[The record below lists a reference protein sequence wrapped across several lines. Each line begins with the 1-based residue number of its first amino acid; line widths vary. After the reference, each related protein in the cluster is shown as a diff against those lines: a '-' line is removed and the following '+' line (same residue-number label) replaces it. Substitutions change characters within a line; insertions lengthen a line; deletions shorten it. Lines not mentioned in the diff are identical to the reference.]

1 MTVTTTGAGVV
12 MAADLVSQSAEAV
25 FPSEDPLFSELVS
38 YRSRRESFYRR
49 FGGLWPG
56 TLLDPYDL
64 LEVYP
69 LPSEEIAAIT
79 QAAEAMARIH
89 RRTSTLLR
97 TVPDEALLQMGLPRE
112 TLNLSRMQTP
122 GMPDT
127 VIGRL
132 DLVKTVDS
140 YKMLEFNADTPGL
153 LVETFAIN
161 AKVCDESGKINPN
174 QHGETA
180 LIAAL
185 KGAICAGLEYVGRT
199 EGEQGNVVFTSRST
213 YKRDEDIALYLMGLL
228 ALPNGI
234 QKHYVPLE
242 MLRGDEQGLYDS
254 NGKQIDVVYR
264 FHPIQF
270 FRGKMFR
277 DNNGGNADMYDGAL
291 LFDLV
296 SRRRLAI
303 INPPSAFMLGSK
315 AVQSIIWGL
324 FQQGIYFSAEERF
337 LIERYFL
344 PTYMDPVFYDEPYVV
359 KPVYGSEGDTVAII
373 NSRLGEVF
381 RSNNSTYVEQPMV
394 YQKYVELPRIEIM
407 TEDGRRSLSLLTSC
421 FLIDG
426 QPVGISLRAGE
437 AITDFSWWSVPI
449 CVAP

>member
-1 MTVTTTGAGVV
+1 
-12 MAADLVSQSAEAV
+12 MAADPVSQSEAASICEN
-25 FPSEDPLFSELVS
+25 PIASELAN
-38 YRSRRESFYRR
+38 YRSGRESFYRR
-49 FGGLWPG
+49 FGALWPG

-69 LPSEEIAAIT
+69 LSSAEIAAIT
-79 QAAEAMARIH
+79 QAAEAIARIH
-89 RRTSTLLR
+89 KRTAKLLR

-112 TLNLSRMQTP
+112 TLNLSRLQIP

-132 DLVKTVDS
+132 DLVNTIDG

-153 LVETFAIN
+153 LVETFAVN
-161 AKVCDESGKINPN
+161 ARVCDASGKVNPN
-174 QHGETA
+174 RHGETA
-180 LIAAL
+180 LHAAL
-185 KGAICAGLEYVGRT
+185 RNAIRAGLEYVGRT
-199 EGEQGNVVFTSRST
+199 DGESANVVFTSRST
-213 YKRDEDIALYLMGLL
+213 YERDQDIALYLMGLL
-228 ALPNGI
+228 ALPDGI

-242 MLRGDEQGLYDS
+242 LLRGNERGLYDS
-254 NGKQIDVVYR
+254 NGDQIDVLYR

-277 DNNGGNADMYDGAL
+277 DNKDENADIHDGAL

-296 SRRRLAI
+296 SRGRLAI
-303 INPPSAFMLGSK
+303 INPPAAFLLESK

-324 FQQGIYFSAEERF
+324 FQQGVYFDSEERL
-337 LIERYFL
+337 LIEHYFL
-344 PTYMDPVFYDEPYVV
+344 PTYMDPIFCDEPYVA

-373 NSRLGEVF
+373 NARPGEVF
-381 RSNNSTYVEQPMV
+381 RSNNNTYAEQSMV
-394 YQKYVELPRIEIM
+394 YQKYVELPRVEIM
-407 TEDGRRSLSLLTSC
+407 TEDGLRSLSILTSC

-426 QPVGISLRAGE
+426 QPVGITLRAGE

>member
-1 MTVTTTGAGVV
+1 M
-12 MAADLVSQSAEAV
+12 
-25 FPSEDPLFSELVS
+25 FPFEDPLFSELVS
-38 YRSRRESFYRR
+38 YRRDRESFYRR
-49 FGGLWPG
+49 FGALWPG

-69 LPSEEIAAIT
+69 LSSEEIAAIT
-79 QAAEAMARIH
+79 EAAEAIARIH
-89 RRTSTLLR
+89 KRAATLLR

-112 TLNLSRMQTP
+112 TLNLSRLQIP

-132 DLVKTVDS
+132 DLVKTADG

-153 LVETFAIN
+153 LVETFPIN
-161 AKVCDESGKINPN
+161 ARVCGESGKVDPN
-174 QHGETA
+174 RHGETA
-180 LIAAL
+180 LVAAL
-185 KGAICAGLEYVGRT
+185 KSALCAGLEYVGRT
-199 EGEQGNVVFTSRST
+199 EGEQANVVFTSRST

-228 ALPNGI
+228 ALPSGI

-242 MLRGDEQGLYDS
+242 LLSGDEQGLYDS
-254 NGKQIDVVYR
+254 NGNQIDVLYR

-277 DNNGGNADMYDGAL
+277 DNKGWNAEMHDGEL

-303 INPPSAFMLGSK
+303 INPPSAFLLGSK

-324 FQQGIYFSAEERF
+324 FQLGMYFDAEERF

-344 PTYMDPVFYDEPYVV
+344 PTYMDQVFYDKPYVV

-373 NSRLGEVF
+373 NSRPGEVF
-381 RSNNSTYVEQPMV
+381 RSNNSTYLEQPMV
-394 YQKYVELPRIEIM
+394 YQKYVELPRVEIM
-407 TEDGRRSLSLLTSC
+407 TEDGLRSLRLLTSC